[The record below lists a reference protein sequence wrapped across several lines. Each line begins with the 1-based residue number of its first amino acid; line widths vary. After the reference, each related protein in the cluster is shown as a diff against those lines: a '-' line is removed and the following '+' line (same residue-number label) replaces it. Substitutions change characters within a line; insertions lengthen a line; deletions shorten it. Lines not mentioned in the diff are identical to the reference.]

1 MRRKQQEGGNI
12 LTGKYISGGVARVR
26 YTYDTR
32 QAITQHGKLLAEVK
46 TQIKARLKAHKDN
59 GELRHVEPGGI
70 KGAPKPV
77 RPPSPKE
84 AA

>member
-1 MRRKQQEGGNI
+1 M

-46 TQIKARLKAHKDN
+46 TQIKARLKARKEN
-59 GELRHVEPGGI
+59 GELRHVEPGGT
-70 KGAPKPV
+70 KVPL
-77 RPPSPKE
+77 SL
-84 AA
+84 